1 MALIF
6 QKLGVAKLGV
16 LTIALVFTAG
26 FALAEDGK
34 PLSAEE
40 IETLINGATRSG
52 KYTGGT
58 YYITFQKD
66 GNYCARA
73 NSKDGDC
80 LEMGPWW
87 FEGNTVCRKSAR
99 SGEYCWNVT
108 KLSENQF
115 RSEITRVKSSNLNV
129 GRKREFWIE

>member
-1 MALIF
+1 MTHFLRKSGVTLL
-6 QKLGVAKLGV
+6 KLLMMV
-16 LTIALVFTAG
+16 LLLLAG

-40 IETLINGATRSG
+40 IEALINGATRAG

-87 FEGNTVCRKSAR
+87 FEGNTVCRKSER

-108 KLSENQF
+108 KLADNRF
-115 RSEITRVKSSNLNV
+115 RSEIKRVKSSNLTV

>member
-1 MALIF
+1 MGLIF
-6 QKLGVAKLGV
+6 QKLGVAKLGL
-16 LTIALVFTAG
+16 LTIALVFMAG

-40 IETLINGATRSG
+40 IEALINGATRAG

-73 NSKDGDC
+73 KSKDGDC
-80 LEMGPWW
+80 WEMGPWW
-87 FEGNTVCRKSAR
+87 FEGNTVCRKSDR

-108 KLSENQF
+108 KLGDNKF
-115 RSEITRVKSSNLNV
+115 RGKITRVKDSK
-129 GRKREFWIE
+129 RKLGGKSEFWLE